1 MANKLMMSPKEECDN
16 YNLITETIDKLV
28 DMCDNAE
35 AIALRD
41 ELFELFTTKYSE
53 PLYEIL
59 GLQEELGCPMD
70 VFVKALT
77 NGVYVI
83 DEETKELQCILRG
96 IYTFTGEGL
105 GTNAGFSDE
114 RIWRKKVNK
123 AGIEFYPIYFWKD
136 YKKTW
141 WLKQDKSE

>member
-1 MANKLMMSPKEECDN
+1 MMSRKEECNN

-41 ELFELFTTKYSE
+41 ELFDLFTTKYSE

-59 GLQEELGCPMD
+59 GLQEEIGCPID
-70 VFVKALT
+70 
-77 NGVYVI
+77 VYVNATI
-83 DEETKELQCILRG
+83 NG
-96 IYTFTGEGL
+96 IIVDGEW
-105 GTNAGFSDE
+105 FSVKIHKD
-114 RIWRKKVNK
+114 NHGYYF
-123 AGIEFYPIYFWKD
+123 ALSNGSAFPFYLSS

-141 WLKQDKSE
+141 WLKKDKSE